1 MAPERPGD
9 AEIVQK
15 INEGITATTALI
27 QDLRD
32 DLRDRDVAIVE
43 IRTRLKMAISLA
55 KENTRILRSGNGDSV
70 LTRLALISKRLSDL
84 ERPAPVPPNTDITRK
99 LVAIIS
105 TLAAALV
112 SALAWLLQ
120 RGVA

>member
-1 MAPERPGD
+1 
-9 AEIVQK
+9 
-15 INEGITATTALI
+15 
-27 QDLRD
+27 
-32 DLRDRDVAIVE
+32 
-43 IRTRLKMAISLA
+43 MAISLA